1 MSRKILIIDDS
12 PLVLELARYALADQG
27 YDVSVATTLDEFES
41 LRNAEPPDLILVDV
55 QMPEAFGDDLTALLR
70 GAYSV
75 KVPIFLLSS
84 LGDDELAVRAAA
96 ADATGFIS
104 KRAGLDKLV
113 ARVHEAVGRGAK

>member
-12 PLVLELARYALADQG
+12 PLILELAKNALTDEG
-27 YDVSVATTLDEFES
+27 YDVSVATTLDEFEA
-41 LRNAEPPDLILVDV
+41 LRQSEPPDLILVDV

-75 KVPIFLLSS
+75 SVPIFLLSS
-84 LGDDELAVRAAA
+84 LSDEELAARAAA

-104 KRAGLDKLV
+104 KRAGLDRLV
-113 ARVHEAVGRGAK
+113 ARVHEAVGGAKT